1 MLQFC
6 LSVCPTI
13 CPSVCLSSVFDKWQM
28 NNQATFPT
36 LVGGGKGYDAFREE
50 RSKVKND
57 KQSEY
62 MSNLLFSKGRKYSVK
77 MQNGRRKSFFASGDH
92 GFFIFLLLYIR
103 KLKGSFNA
111 NFLVWT
117 VSQIDLLPCQFLIF
131 SPTFSLVK
139 KINKSNSIGTV
150 FEENL
155 QQERHRTGFC
165 SLK

>member
-1 MLQFC
+1 
-6 LSVCPTI
+6 
-13 CPSVCLSSVFDKWQM
+13 
-28 NNQATFPT
+28 
-36 LVGGGKGYDAFREE
+36 
-50 RSKVKND
+50 
-57 KQSEY
+57 

-139 KINKSNSIGTV
+139 KLIRVIPLGQFLKKIYNRKGIEPGFVLWSKLYPFMLLEGWESIIDTITPW
-150 FEENL
+150 FFISFLRQN
-155 QQERHRTGFC
+155 C
-165 SLK
+165 MAI